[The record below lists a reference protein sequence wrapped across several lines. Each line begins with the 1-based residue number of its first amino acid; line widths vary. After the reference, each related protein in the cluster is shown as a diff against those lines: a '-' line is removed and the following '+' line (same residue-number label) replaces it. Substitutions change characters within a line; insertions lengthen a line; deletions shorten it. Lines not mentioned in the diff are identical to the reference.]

1 MNSLEIYVKTDKGR
15 DEIQTRKNQ
24 LPSALRSLLI
34 MIDGRSSAG
43 EILKQVAPMGITPDA
58 LEQLVAQGFV
68 ALDKPAPAPEAAAP
82 QPVPSS
88 AADNLPDSQRFMTAR
103 QYMTD
108 TVVNAMGLRS
118 FMFTLKLEK
127 AETLQDLRGLLAE
140 YTKLMEKG
148 TGTMEAEVLVR
159 QAKELLR

>member
-1 MNSLEIYVKTDKGR
+1 MNPLEIYVKTEKGR
-15 DEIQTRKNQ
+15 EEIQTRKNQ
-24 LPSALRSLLI
+24 LPPTLRSLLI

-58 LEQLVAQGFV
+58 LEELILQEFI
-68 ALDKPAPAPEAAAP
+68 ALDRPAPAAQPAP
-82 QPVPSS
+82 VEQDS
-88 AADNLPDSQRFMTAR
+88 AVDALPDSQRFLAAR
-103 QYMTD
+103 QFMTD

-127 AETLQDLRGLLAE
+127 AETLQGLRSLIPE

-148 TGTMEAEVLVR
+148 TGHLEAEVLVR
-159 QAKELLR
+159 RALELIK